1 MNLFVAKLSPETT
14 QEDLQQLFE
23 TFGVV
28 NTAKVIMDRE
38 TGRSKCYGFVEMAT
52 QADGLRAIESLNDN
66 DFQGSVIVVKKAEPR
81 PDNQQRRPFGGGGG
95 QRPFRSGGGGGGYGG
110 GNRFDRGGDRGGDRF
125 DRGERRSFDRGD
137 RNDRRK
143 F

>member
-1 MNLFVAKLSPETT
+1 MNIYVGNLAYGVTE
-14 QEDLQQLFE
+14 EELQNIFSAY
-23 TFGVV
+23 GSVSKV
-28 NTAKVIMDRE
+28 NIIKDRE